1 MKETYARSVLTNGL
15 RVVSEY
21 MPAVRSVALGV
32 WVETGSRD
40 ETPALKGVSHFLE
53 HMLFKGTTR
62 RTARQIAEA
71 LEDVGGSLNAYTS
84 KEFCCYTAHVLD
96 EHLPLAVDVLADIL
110 QNSLL
115 AESDIEKEKEVILRE
130 MDHSRETPED
140 VIFDYLYEDVF
151 PGHPLGHPVYGEEAT
166 VKGFTR
172 AELADYLRS
181 HYTKGRMVVA
191 AAGSISHELL
201 VGLVERG
208 FSDLPE
214 NNRPLRQPP
223 VQPPCGH
230 ARHQQCAQAHVC
242 IGGRA
247 YPYADPRKFALLVL
261 DTILGAGMS
270 SRLFQ
275 RVREEHGAAYA
286 VYSFVDFFSD
296 TGLLGVYFAT
306 EPNRLALCTDLVLA
320 ELKALCQNGIPGEE
334 LLRAKSQLKGNLVLA
349 LENTSSRMSRL
360 AKLEIYLQS
369 FCSLEETI
377 AQIEAV
383 TLRDVQQVAAELL
396 AEDRLIVTRLEP
408 KRRTRG
414 PSRIRPQLPAQPA
427 E

>member
-1 MKETYARSVLTNGL
+1 MKEPYARSVLTNGL
-15 RVVSEY
+15 RVVSEH
-21 MPAVRSVALGV
+21 MPAVRSVALGA

-40 ETPALKGVSHFLE
+40 ETPPLKGVSHFLE
-53 HMLFKGTTR
+53 HMLFKGTKR
-62 RTARQIAEA
+62 RTARHIAEA

-84 KEFCCYTAHVLD
+84 KEFSCYTAHVLD

-130 MDHSRETPED
+130 MDHSREMPED
-140 VIFDYLYEDVF
+140 VIFDYLYEDVY
-151 PGHPLGHPVYGEEAT
+151 PDHPLGHQGYGEEAT
-166 VKGFTR
+166 VKGFAR
-172 AELADYLRS
+172 RHLADYLQS
-181 HYTKGRMVVA
+181 HYTKGRIVVA
-191 AAGSISHELL
+191 AAGNVSHAQL
-201 VGLVERG
+201 VELVERG
-208 FSDLPE
+208 FSNLPE
-214 NNRPLRQPP
+214 NDRPQRQPP
-223 VQPPCGH
+223 VKPPCGH
-230 ARHQQCAQAHVC
+230 VRQQQCAQVHVC

-286 VYSFVDFFSD
+286 IYSFVDFFSD

-306 EPNRLALCTDLVLA
+306 EQNKVALCTDLVLA
-320 ELKALCQNGIPGEE
+320 ELRTLCKNGIPEDE
-334 LLRAKSQLKGNLVLA
+334 LIRAKSQLKGNLVLA

-377 AQIEAV
+377 SQIEAV
-383 TLRDVQQVAAELL
+383 TVQDVHQVAAELL
-396 AEDRLIVTRLEP
+396 AEDRLILTRLEP
-408 KRRTRG
+408 KRRKWR
-414 PSRIRPQLPAQPA
+414 PSRTSPELPSLPG